1 MNRAGLA
8 LALSVCAFAG
18 AARGGPYAPAAGITG
33 STAIAASSPAFRG
46 WATNVVNLTRGYQ
59 EIDDHSLGF
68 TTFGTGDDALG
79 PANATPTSTMPV
91 VSLGDAGSI

>member
-8 LALSVCAFAG
+8 LALSICAFAS

-46 WATNVVNLTRGYQ
+46 WASSVVNFAPGWQ
-59 EIDDHSLGF
+59 EIDDHSLGRV
-68 TTFGTGDDALG
+68 TFGADEGRATDALG
-79 PANATPTSTMPV
+79 PASATPTSTMPV
-91 VSLGDAGSI
+91 VSLG